1 MMDMIDI
8 VVWVITPAIVIMVYS
23 VLLVACLEIRSKLLR
38 MQHEKTEWAV
48 VTHPDKSW
56 CVVRL

>member
-1 MMDMIDI
+1 MIDI

-23 VLLVACLEIRSKLLR
+23 VLLIACLEIRSKLIR

>member
-1 MMDMIDI
+1 MIDI
-8 VVWVITPAIVIMVYS
+8 VVWVITPAVVIMVYCI
-23 VLLVACLEIRSKLLR
+23 LLIACLEIRSKLLQ
-38 MQHEKTEWAV
+38 MQNEKTEWAV